1 MSKPTSNLKVGLP
14 REKERTSNLEVGLA
28 KGKKKEKQN
37 KQSRQRYEDRKIRKL
52 ERQKEKQARTYVDP
66 RGLNMNCN
74 VLDALGLNFRTD
86 FVTCEDCPTCST
98 CLTWMTFLSVEKF
111 SKSGAMA
118 S

>member
-1 MSKPTSNLKVGLP
+1 MQNEEILMSSS
-14 REKERTSNLEVGLA
+14 RENEFG
-28 KGKKKEKQN
+28 
-37 KQSRQRYEDRKIRKL
+37 D
-52 ERQKEKQARTYVDP
+52 KQARTYVDP